1 MIMVS
6 ARRLFERSLYSEFVE
21 GVVFRITMPLDESS
35 GEMSKDN
42 FTQTTQTTQSE
53 NSAIS
58 EIIYRTITECS
69 TITQRKIAEKTG
81 LNINTVKYYIR
92 KMQANG
98 IIERAGTSRK
108 GHWIVK

>member
-42 FTQTTQTTQSE
+42 FTQTTQTTQSTTQSQSIAVINPHLIE
-53 NSAIS
+53 FFDSFAVCNRKTILFPRRMRYT
-58 EIIYRTITECS
+58 IYKWRW
-69 TITQRKIAEKTG
+69 
-81 LNINTVKYYIR
+81 LN
-92 KMQANG
+92 
-98 IIERAGTSRK
+98 
-108 GHWIVK
+108 